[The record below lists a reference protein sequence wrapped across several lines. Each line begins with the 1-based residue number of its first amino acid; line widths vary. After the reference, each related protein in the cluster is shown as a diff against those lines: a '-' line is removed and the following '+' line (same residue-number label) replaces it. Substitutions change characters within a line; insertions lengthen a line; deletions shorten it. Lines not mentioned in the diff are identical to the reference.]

1 MGERKEKKTVKDKKE
16 LRMHLMLC
24 RDYKEKSRPTPLPQ
38 FPYPKKGWNVTFHS
52 NKPEGLDS
60 QASSDSKGPW
70 RLDSVG
76 VPRATEARPPGP
88 EWGERRGERVHESQA
103 PTI

>member
-70 RLDSVG
+70 
-76 VPRATEARPPGP
+76 EAGLSGGAQSHRGKTSGP
-88 EWGERRGERVHESQA
+88 
-103 PTI
+103 